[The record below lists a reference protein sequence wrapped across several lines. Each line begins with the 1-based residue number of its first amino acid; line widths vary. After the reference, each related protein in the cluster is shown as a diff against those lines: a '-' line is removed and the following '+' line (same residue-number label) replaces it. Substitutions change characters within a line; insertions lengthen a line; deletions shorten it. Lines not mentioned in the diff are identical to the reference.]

1 MKSKTNQSLP
11 EVLPGRRSNLYFMLL
26 LLLVQGL
33 VPAHAQDKQRGA
45 EDEVS
50 RKKKSLTDIETQLKQ
65 KQEELT
71 RAEKKEQATL
81 SQLDAIDKKLSE
93 SQGQLTRLTGKL
105 EQLTTQALSIDSEVK
120 KIDQRL
126 AAQEKQLQSRLVAL
140 YKFKRSG
147 GIVRTVFDS
156 RSSADLSRNIK
167 YLLLILEQDR
177 EIISRMNETRALKEQ
192 KRGAL
197 MENQEALQQTR
208 ALALETES
216 RVSRQKEDKSA
227 LLQTIRSE
235 KELHLAAVREL
246 EQSSRQLQT
255 LIDDLEKQRL
265 QKREQYIPPAGK
277 GFEAL
282 RGSLPPPVSGR
293 IISRFG
299 NRTDPALNT
308 VFFQKGIE
316 MAAAQGESV
325 RTIYNGKVLYADWFK
340 GYGNMIIVDHGDGYY
355 SLSAH
360 LSEMLKKVG
369 EQVAAGEVIARA
381 GDTGSLKGARLYFE
395 LRHHGTPLDPT
406 QWLKIK

>member
-1 MKSKTNQSLP
+1 MKRDTNQSLRG
-11 EVLPGRRSNLYFMLL
+11 VLQGRRSNLYVILL
-26 LLLVQGL
+26 LLLVL
-33 VPAHAQDKQRGA
+33 VPVHAQDRQRGG
-45 EDEVS
+45 EDEVA
-50 RKKKSLTDIETQLKQ
+50 RKKKTLTDIEQQLKQ
-65 KQEELT
+65 KKEELT
-71 RAEKKEQATL
+71 RTEKKEQATL
-81 SQLDAIDKKLSE
+81 RQLDAIDKKLSE

-105 EQLTTQALSIDSEVK
+105 EHLTTQALSIDSEVK
-120 KIDQRL
+120 KIEQRL

-156 RSSADLSRNIK
+156 RSAADLSRNIK

-177 EIISRMNETRALKEQ
+177 EIISRMNETRTLKEQ

-197 MENQEALQQTR
+197 LENQEALQQTR

-255 LIDDLEKQRL
+255 LIDGLEKQRV

-282 RGSLPPPVSGR
+282 RGSLPPPVAGR

-299 NRTDPALNT
+299 NRTDPELNT

-316 MAAAQGESV
+316 ITATQGESV

-340 GYGNMIIVDHGDGYY
+340 GYGNMIIVDLGDGYY

-369 EQVAAGEVIARA
+369 EQVAAGEVIAMA

-395 LRHHGTPLDPT
+395 LRHHGKPLDPS

>member
-1 MKSKTNQSLP
+1 MKRKTNQSLRG
-11 EVLPGRRSNLYFMLL
+11 VLLGRRSNLSVLLL
-26 LLLVQGL
+26 LLLVHGL
-33 VPAHAQDKQRGA
+33 VHAQDGQRSG
-45 EDEVS
+45 EDEVT
-50 RKKKSLTDIETQLKQ
+50 RKKKTLTDIERQLKQ
-65 KQEELT
+65 KKEELT
-71 RAEKKEQATL
+71 RTEKKEQATL

-105 EQLTTQALSIDSEVK
+105 EHLTTEALSIDSEVK

-167 YLLLILEQDR
+167 YLLLILGQDR

-192 KRGAL
+192 KKGAL

-255 LIDDLEKQRL
+255 LIDDLEKQRV

-277 GFEAL
+277 GFESL
-282 RGSLPPPVSGR
+282 RGSLPTPVSGR

-299 NRTDPALNT
+299 NRTDPELNT

-316 MAAAQGESV
+316 MAAVQGESV
-325 RTIYNGKVLYADWFK
+325 RTIHNGKVLYADWFK

-369 EQVAAGEVIARA
+369 DPVAAGEVIALA

-395 LRHHGTPLDPT
+395 LRHHGKPLDPS